1 MIDRRQLLGGTA
13 ATFLIAAAV
22 CAAPKSSDSAKSADT
37 VGEQSLP
44 GGGRLGF
51 CVLDTSNGEMMGSRT
66 DERFAM
72 CSTFKLPLA
81 AAILQAAD
89 RGNLKLD
96 QWVSYSKADMVP
108 YAPVTGKNLEKGGM
122 TVLALAEAAQKFS
135 DNPAANLLMKLI
147 GGPAGLTT
155 ILREWGDDMTR
166 IDRTEPEMNRV
177 LVGDARDTTTPR
189 AMAKTMQHFLL
200 GDVLSPTSREL
211 LISWMIATETGAKR
225 IRAGLPGDWRAGDKT
240 GTANG
245 SHVTNKYNDVAI
257 AWPPGKAPFIITSY
271 YDTAIRTEDMR
282 DEDQAVLAE
291 VGRIAA
297 RWAMGRV

>member
-13 ATFLIAAAV
+13 LTFFMASAACAAA
-22 CAAPKSSDSAKSADT
+22 KSNSNEKIADT
-37 VGEQSLP
+37 VSQIPLP

-51 CVLDTSNGEMMGSRT
+51 CLLDTANGEIMGNRV

-81 AAILQAAD
+81 AAILQETD
-89 RGNLKLD
+89 RGKLKLD
-96 QWVSYSKADMVP
+96 QWVSYSQADMVAF
-108 YAPVTGKNLEKGGM
+108 APVTGKNLEKGGM

-147 GGPAGLTT
+147 GGPVGLTA
-155 ILREWGDDMTR
+155 ILRGWGDDITR
-166 IDRTEPEMNRV
+166 LDRTEPEMNRV
-177 LVGDARDTTTPR
+177 LPGDARDTTTPR

-200 GDVLSPTSREL
+200 GDVLSPASRAL

-245 SHVTNKYNDVAI
+245 SHVSNKYNDVAI
-257 AWPPGKAPFIITSY
+257 TWPPGKAPFIITSY
-271 YDTAIRTEDMR
+271 YDTATRTEDMR

-297 RWAMGRV
+297 RWAMGRE

>member
-1 MIDRRQLLGGTA
+1 MIDRRQLLGGTTATILMASA
-13 ATFLIAAAV
+13 AWAAA
-22 CAAPKSSDSAKSADT
+22 KGNGNTTTSDTASAL
-37 VGEQSLP
+37 SLP

-51 CVLDTSNGEMMGSRT
+51 CFLDTASGEIMGNRV

-81 AAILQAAD
+81 AAVLREVD
-89 RGNLKLD
+89 RGTLKRD
-96 QWVSYSKADMVP
+96 QWVPYSQADMVA

-122 TVLALAEAAQKFS
+122 TVLALAQAAQTFS
-135 DNPAANLLMKLI
+135 DNPAANLLLKLI
-147 GGPAGLTT
+147 GGPAGLTA
-155 ILREWGDDMTR
+155 ILREWGDDITR
-166 IDRTEPEMNRV
+166 VDRTEPEMNRV
-177 LVGDARDTTTPR
+177 LLGDARDTTTPR
-189 AMAKTMQHFLL
+189 AMAKTMQRFLL
-200 GDVLSPTSREL
+200 GEVLLPASRAL

-225 IRAGLPGDWRAGDKT
+225 IRAGLPRDWRAGDKT

-271 YDTAIRTEDMR
+271 YDTATRTEDMR

-297 RWAMGRV
+297 RWAMGRE